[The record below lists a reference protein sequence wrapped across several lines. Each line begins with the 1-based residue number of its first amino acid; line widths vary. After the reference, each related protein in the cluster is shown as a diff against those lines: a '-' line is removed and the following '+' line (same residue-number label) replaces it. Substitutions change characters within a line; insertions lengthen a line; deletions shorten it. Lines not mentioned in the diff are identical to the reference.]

1 MPKFSFTKIV
11 NVDRDK
17 IFNVITDFEN
27 LAKIF
32 PKYFK
37 SLKIIS
43 KSGNITKLEEE
54 LEFLGKKLNV
64 TVDHIVEE
72 PDKHTVIM
80 LDGPGKNTKF
90 EEIFEKIPEGT
101 KITVD
106 VDLVLNGKFKV
117 MGFFAK
123 KQIKNKMSQAL
134 DEFAEVAKN
143 NLCNQR
149 GSFLIT
155 CETETLPGPA
165 TITTKHEASNMRSN
179 SNPPSPSKLP
189 ACLT

>member
-1 MPKFSFTKIV
+1 MPKFKFVKTV
-11 NVDRDK
+11 DADRDK
-17 IFNVITDFEN
+17 IFKVITDFEN

-43 KSGNITKLEEE
+43 KSGNVTKLQED
-54 LEFLGKKLNV
+54 LEFLGKKLSV

-72 PDKHTVIM
+72 PAKHIVIM
-80 LDGPGKNTKF
+80 LDGPGKATRF
-90 EEIFEKIPEGT
+90 EETFEKVSEGT
-101 KITVD
+101 KITVE

-123 KQIKNKMSQAL
+123 KKIKSKMSEAL

-143 NLCNQR
+143 
-149 GSFLIT
+149 
-155 CETETLPGPA
+155 
-165 TITTKHEASNMRSN
+165 H
-179 SNPPSPSKLP
+179 
-189 ACLT
+189 

>member
-90 EEIFEKIPEGT
+90 EEMFEKMPEGT

-134 DEFAEVAKN
+134 DEFAAVAKN
-143 NLCNQR
+143 N
-149 GSFLIT
+149 
-155 CETETLPGPA
+155 
-165 TITTKHEASNMRSN
+165 
-179 SNPPSPSKLP
+179 
-189 ACLT
+189 

>member
-90 EEIFEKIPEGT
+90 EEMFEKMPEGT
-101 KITVD
+101 KITID

-143 NLCNQR
+143 N
-149 GSFLIT
+149 
-155 CETETLPGPA
+155 
-165 TITTKHEASNMRSN
+165 
-179 SNPPSPSKLP
+179 
-189 ACLT
+189 

>member
-1 MPKFSFTKIV
+1 M
-11 NVDRDK
+11 
-17 IFNVITDFEN
+17 
-27 LAKIF
+27 
-32 PKYFK
+32 
-37 SLKIIS
+37 
-43 KSGNITKLEEE
+43 
-54 LEFLGKKLNV
+54 GKKLNV

-90 EEIFEKIPEGT
+90 EEMFEKMPEGT
-101 KITVD
+101 KITID

-143 NLCNQR
+143 N
-149 GSFLIT
+149 
-155 CETETLPGPA
+155 
-165 TITTKHEASNMRSN
+165 
-179 SNPPSPSKLP
+179 
-189 ACLT
+189 

>member
-143 NLCNQR
+143 N
-149 GSFLIT
+149 
-155 CETETLPGPA
+155 
-165 TITTKHEASNMRSN
+165 
-179 SNPPSPSKLP
+179 
-189 ACLT
+189 

>member
-11 NVDRDK
+11 DVDRDK

-90 EEIFEKIPEGT
+90 EEMFEKMPEGT

-143 NLCNQR
+143 N
-149 GSFLIT
+149 
-155 CETETLPGPA
+155 
-165 TITTKHEASNMRSN
+165 
-179 SNPPSPSKLP
+179 
-189 ACLT
+189 